1 VRAPLSVSSHS
12 VSKHNPMRHRFS
24 VSMRSSM
31 RYRFAATLAVLLV
44 ILQLAACPLA
54 AADTPDPTITDSE
67 RATLIEVSI
76 EKLKQFYVFPG
87 TATRLERVIRSRTS
101 RREFRSISSGSE
113 LARTLTNYLQDATH
127 DKHLRAEFF
136 PNGAPSTPV
145 SLTPT
150 AKELEAQRLSALP
163 ENFGFEQARHLPGN
177 VGYLEIRGFYTAA
190 IAAPTATAAM
200 SFLANTEALIID
212 VRRNFGGEPESVA
225 YVASY
230 LFDESMHLDDLT
242 LRWPES
248 QTRQFWT
255 APTVPGLRFGAH
267 KPVYILT
274 SHATF
279 SGGEAFVYN
288 LQALRRAQIVGEVTA
303 GAAHLTIPIRVSEH
317 FTIAVPFGR
326 SVNPTTGKDWE
337 GTGVVPDVSTPANE
351 APNAAYRLALET
363 IIASSP
369 DEARKA
375 ELSKL
380 AEKGI
385 TMD

>member
-1 VRAPLSVSSHS
+1 
-12 VSKHNPMRHRFS
+12 
-24 VSMRSSM
+24 M
-31 RYRFAATLAVLLV
+31 RYRFVAKLALPL
-44 ILQLAACPLA
+44 ILLQLAACPLA
-54 AADTPDPTITDSE
+54 AADSPDPTITDSE
-67 RATLIEVSI
+67 RATLIAGSI
-76 EKLKQFYVFPG
+76 EKLKQFYVFPD
-87 TATRLERVIRSRTS
+87 TATKLERVIRSRAS
-101 RREFRSISSGSE
+101 SREFRSISSGTE
-113 LARTLTNYLQDATH
+113 LARTLTNYLQDTTH

-136 PNGAPSTPV
+136 PSGAPPTPA

-150 AKELEAQRLSALP
+150 AEEREAQRLSALP

-200 SFLANTEALIID
+200 GFLANTDALIID

-230 LFDESMHLDDLT
+230 LFDESMHLDDLYM
-242 LRWPES
+242 RWPES

-337 GTGVVPDVSTPANE
+337 GSGVVPDVSTSANE
-351 APNAAYRLALET
+351 APNAAYRLALEK
-363 IIASSP
+363 IIASST
-369 DEARKA
+369 DEERKA
-375 ELSKL
+375 DLRKL

-385 TMD
+385 SAD

>member
-1 VRAPLSVSSHS
+1 VRAL
-12 VSKHNPMRHRFS
+12 
-24 VSMRSSM
+24 
-31 RYRFAATLAVLLV
+31 LLV

-54 AADTPDPTITDSE
+54 AADTPDVPITPGE
-67 RATLIEVSI
+67 RAALIDGSI
-76 EKLKQFYVFPG
+76 EKLKRFYVFPD
-87 TATRLERVIRSRTS
+87 TATKLERVIRSHTAS
-101 RREFRSISSGSE
+101 QEFRSISSGSE
-113 LARTLTNYLQDATH
+113 LARRLTSYLQDASR
-127 DKHLRAEFF
+127 DKHFRVEFF
-136 PNGAPSTPV
+136 ATGVPPTPA

-150 AKELEAQRLSALP
+150 AEGLEAQRLSAMP

-200 SFLANTEALIID
+200 SFLANTDALIID

-242 LRWPES
+242 LRWPAS

-303 GAAHLTIPIRVSEH
+303 GAAHLTIRIRVSEH

-337 GTGVVPDVSTPANE
+337 GTGVVPDVSTPADE
-351 APNAAYRLALET
+351 APNAAYRLALEE
-363 IIASSP
+363 IIASST

-375 ELSKL
+375 ELRKL
-380 AEKGI
+380 AEQGI
-385 TMD
+385 VAD

>member
-1 VRAPLSVSSHS
+1 VSGHS
-12 VSKHNPMRHRFS
+12 VSELSLMRHRFS
-24 VSMRSSM
+24 ISMRSSM

-54 AADTPDPTITDSE
+54 AADTHDLSITDSE
-67 RATLIEVSI
+67 RTTVIEGSI
-76 EKLKQFYVFPG
+76 EKLKQFYVFPD
-87 TATRLERVIRSRTS
+87 TATKLERVIRSRTS
-101 RREFRSISSGSE
+101 SREFRSLTQGAE
-113 LARTLTNYLQDATH
+113 LAQTFTSYLQEAIH
-127 DKHLRAEFF
+127 DRHLRVEFF
-136 PNGAPSTPV
+136 PDGAPPTPL

-150 AKELEAQRLSALP
+150 AEELEAQRQGALP

-200 SFLANTEALIID
+200 SFLANTDALIID

-255 APTVPGLRFGAH
+255 APTVSGLRFGAH

-351 APNAAYRLALET
+351 APNAAYRLALAK
-363 IIASSP
+363 IIASST

-375 ELSKL
+375 DLRTL
-380 AEKGI
+380 ADKGI
-385 TMD
+385 TVD